1 MIEWR
6 PRILSSR
13 MQTSHMCQLTCPW
26 SPSLGKGISCSFLH
40 RFEWLLLHKMRQM
53 KGYKM
58 FLGSKTNREMWVQTW
73 TTLACFKIIFMTFV
87 GEIFFKYFWNIIE
100 NFFKK
105 ILSIVFI
112 KKSYDFIELYAKSLG
127 KNVIFKKFQLHL
139 LFKSKCYNV

>member
-1 MIEWR
+1 
-6 PRILSSR
+6 
-13 MQTSHMCQLTCPW
+13 
-26 SPSLGKGISCSFLH
+26 
-40 RFEWLLLHKMRQM
+40 
-53 KGYKM
+53 
-58 FLGSKTNREMWVQTW
+58 
-73 TTLACFKIIFMTFV
+73 MTFV